1 MARICPSVASEESSL
16 CAETPGPPG
25 GFIVFG
31 ASGDLTKRKLIPA
44 LANLFKR
51 GLLDNGF
58 YFLGCGRTDM
68 SDEDM
73 RKSAYDDCK
82 DILKDGKE
90 FLDNFYFISGDYGDL
105 GFYNKIKEKLEQIE
119 KKHSQK
125 MGRIFYFSLP
135 PTLYETVADNLGK
148 SGLNKNSDK
157 FVRLVV
163 EKPFGRD
170 ISTATEL
177 NNHLYKW
184 FNENQI
190 YRIDHYLGKDTVQ
203 NILMFRFANSIFEPI
218 WNRNYIDNV
227 QITIAESLGIESR
240 GSYYDKSGA
249 IRDMFVNHM
258 LSMLSLVTMEP
269 PNSFDTERI
278 RDEKIKVLR
287 SIRPNNFQPGSP
299 DIVRGQYIA
308 GTVDGQNV
316 KAYHDEEN
324 VDKNSKIETF
334 LATRMFIDNWRWHDV
349 PFYLRTGKRLAKRV
363 TEIAITFKKVPHLMF
378 ASMGIKE
385 LPENVLVLKIQPME
399 GIKLYFQAK
408 SPGSKLCMG
417 TLEMDFNY
425 VEVFGSETPDA
436 YQRLLLDC
444 LAGDQTLFMRIDDVT
459 IAWGLID
466 DLLKSWARGESEPFA
481 YPAGADSF
489 EQADDLIRKDGR
501 CWRLIE
507 KM

>member
-1 MARICPSVASEESSL
+1 MEKICPSVEFEQSI
-16 CAETPGPPG
+16 CAESPGPAG

-44 LANLFKR
+44 LANLYKR

-58 YFLGCGRTDM
+58 YFLGCARTEM
-68 SDEDM
+68 SDDDM
-73 RKSAYDDCK
+73 RKSAYEDCK
-82 DILKDGKE
+82 NILEGGKE
-90 FLDNFYFISGDYGDL
+90 FLKHFYYIHGDYSDL
-105 GFYNKIKEKLEQIE
+105 QFYNKIKDKLAQIE
-119 KKHSQK
+119 KNYQQK
-125 MGRIFYFSLP
+125 MGRVFYFSLP
-135 PTLYETVADNLGK
+135 PMMYETVAENLGK
-148 SGLNKNSDK
+148 SGLNNNDEN

-170 ISTATEL
+170 LASATEL
-177 NNHLYKW
+177 NNHLNKW
-184 FNENQI
+184 FKENQI

-218 WNRNYIDNV
+218 WNRNYIDNI
-227 QITIAESLGIESR
+227 QITIAESLGVESR

-269 PNSFDTERI
+269 PASFDTERI
-278 RDEKIKVLR
+278 RDEKNKVLR

-299 DIVRGQYIA
+299 DIVRGQYVA
-308 GTVDGQNV
+308 GMIDGKNV
-316 KAYHDEEN
+316 KAYRQEEN
-324 VDKNSKIETF
+324 VDKNSKTETF
-334 LATRMFIDNWRWHDV
+334 LATRLFVDNWRWRDV

-363 TEIAITFKKVPHLMF
+363 TEISITFKKVPHLMF
-378 ASMGIKE
+378 ASMGIEQLPANE
-385 LPENVLVLKIQPME
+385 LIIKIQPME
-399 GIKLYFQAK
+399 GIKLRFQAK
-408 SPGSKLCMG
+408 HPGSKLCMG

-425 VEVFGSETPDA
+425 AEIFGSETPDA

-466 DLLKSWARGESEPFA
+466 NLLKSWGKGESEPFL
-481 YPAGADSF
+481 YPAGSDSF
-489 EQADDLIRKDGR
+489 EQADDLIQKDHR